1 MNAQSDDSE
10 FKQKS
15 ESAVKALPNL
25 QLGASAPSTSAGAA
39 GGDGV
44 GTPGGSNTP
53 SHSPQVKPVSYL
65 HIQMLSGW

>member
-1 MNAQSDDSE
+1 M
-10 FKQKS
+10 
-15 ESAVKALPNL
+15 KALPNL

-65 HIQMLSGW
+65 HIHMCF